1 MNQKKIAIAYFS
13 NATTRGG
20 AEEHILCLMR
30 QLDRRYY
37 RVYLICPPELA
48 VLLTADL
55 PADVETFEL
64 YFERVTQI
72 GAAYRLATFLRQHQ
86 IDILHSHLFRA
97 SLVASPVA
105 KFSGVPVT
113 IETPHIRELWRRGFK
128 ASFFVD
134 RLGGRFVDYY
144 IAVSE
149 SNARYLIDEKRLPE
163 RKVRAIQNGA
173 DLCRFNPAHVA
184 PRGMKES
191 LGFASHDPVI
201 LFVGRLEAQKGHA
214 VLLKA
219 LHEVRK
225 DFPYVRLICAGD
237 GSLRG
242 ELEQQAASL
251 QIQESVRFVGR
262 QSNITEWLA
271 LADFCVLPSYYEG
284 LPLVAIESLA
294 AGRTIV
300 ATAVDGTPEV
310 VVDGKTGLTVPPG
323 NSHALA
329 AAIRRML
336 QEPELRRKM
345 AHAGRDWVLARFSL
359 DRQVQQ
365 TQELY
370 LQACKEKAALHTS
383 S

>member
-1 MNQKKIAIAYFS
+1 MNQRKIAIAYFS

-37 RVYLICPPELA
+37 RVYLICPPELVA
-48 VLLTADL
+48 LLTADL

-72 GAAYRLATFLRQHQ
+72 GAAYRLGTFLRQHQ

-105 KFSGVPVT
+105 KLSGVPVT

-191 LGFASHDPVI
+191 LGFAPHDPVI
-201 LFVGRLEAQKGHA
+201 LFVGRLEPQKGHA
-214 VLLKA
+214 VLLQA

-225 DFPYVRLICAGD
+225 DFPCVRLICAGD

-262 QSNITEWLA
+262 QSNIADWLA

-323 NSHALA
+323 NSQALA

-345 AHAGRDWVLARFSL
+345 AHAGRDWVLERFSL
-359 DRQVQQ
+359 DRQVQR

-370 LQACKEKAALHTS
+370 LQACKEKAALHENS
-383 S
+383 